1 MTELQTVRTVEVV
14 AAEIN
19 ALTASMLG
27 NIVEIG
33 RRMCEVKE
41 MLPYGTFG
49 TWIKENTGYSTSTAN
64 NFMRLF
70 QEYGSPQ
77 GCLFGAQVEC
87 QTFGK
92 LSYSKALAL
101 LSVPTEEREK
111 FVEEHDVADM
121 STRELQQAIKERD
134 EALRRAEE
142 AKQDV
147 EVQLAEQRAAH
158 DADLADIQGR
168 LEEAEN
174 RAAGYA
180 KKLEDVKAKAAA
192 DLEKAQEDINV
203 LKAELEE
210 VEEAQTP
217 VAVETV
223 VDEEAVKAAA
233 EAARKEAAEQ
243 LKAKIEKAE
252 QEKARA
258 EQAKAKAEQ
267 ELAAVK
273 MAQEEARA
281 IADRE
286 KEAMTEQM
294 KALQKKLAVASSS
307 EMTIFK
313 LHFEQGQAS
322 INKMTEC
329 IERMKEAGDGEWAG
343 KLRNALIALMTTTLE
358 ALK

>member
-1 MTELQTVRTVEVV
+1 
-14 AAEIN
+14 
-19 ALTASMLG
+19 
-27 NIVEIG
+27 
-33 RRMCEVKE
+33 MCEAKE

-101 LSVPTEEREK
+101 LSVPAEEREK

-134 EALRRAEE
+134 EARKKAEDLE
-142 AKQDV
+142 KAM
-147 EVQLAEQRAAH
+147 EEQLEEQRTVY
-158 DADLADIQGR
+158 DTDMADIQGR

-180 KKLEDVKAKAAA
+180 KKLEDAKKKAAA
-192 DLEKAQEDINV
+192 DLEKAQADITA

-210 VEEAQTP
+210 VAEAPTP

-223 VDEEAVKAAA
+223 VDEEAVKAA
-233 EAARKEAAEQ
+233 RK
-243 LKAKIEKAE
+243 
-252 QEKARA
+252 RP
-258 EQAKAKAEQ
+258 
-267 ELAAVK
+267 
-273 MAQEEARA
+273 
-281 IADRE
+281 
-286 KEAMTEQM
+286 
-294 KALQKKLAVASSS
+294 SS
-307 EMTIFK
+307 
-313 LHFEQGQAS
+313 
-322 INKMTEC
+322 
-329 IERMKEAGDGEWAG
+329 
-343 KLRNALIALMTTTLE
+343 
-358 ALK
+358 

>member
-1 MTELQTVRTVEVV
+1 MTEMQAVRTVEVV

-33 RRMCEVKE
+33 RRMCEAKE

-77 GCLFGAQVEC
+77 GCLFGAQIES

-101 LSVPTEEREK
+101 LSVPAEERER
-111 FVEEHDVADM
+111 FVEEHGVADM
-121 STRELQQAIKERD
+121 STRELQQVIKERD
-134 EALRRAEE
+134 EARQKTADLKKAMEE
-142 AKQDV
+142 
-147 EVQLAEQRAAH
+147 QLAEQRTVY
-158 DADLADIQGR
+158 DTGMADIRGR

-180 KKLEDVKAKAAA
+180 KKLEDAKTRAAA
-192 DLEKAQEDINV
+192 DLKKAREKIDA
-203 LKAELEE
+203 LRAELEE
-210 VEEAQTP
+210 AAEAQTP
-217 VAVETV
+217 AAVETV

-233 EAARKEAAEQ
+233 EYARKEAAET
-243 LKAKIEKAE
+243 LKAEIQK
-252 QEKARA
+252 A

-267 ELAAVK
+267 ELVAMKA
-273 MAQEEARA
+273 AQEDAWA

-286 KEAMTEQM
+286 KEALAEQVQ
-294 KALQKKLAVASSS
+294 ALQKKLVVASSS

-322 INKMTEC
+322 INKMIEC
-329 IERMKEAGDGEWAG
+329 IENMEGAGDSEWAE
-343 KLRNALIALMTTTLE
+343 KLREALTALLTTTLE

>member
-1 MTELQTVRTVEVV
+1 MTEMQAVRTVEVV

-33 RRMCEVKE
+33 RRMCEAKE

-70 QEYGSPQ
+70 KEYGSPQ
-77 GCLFGAQVEC
+77 GCLFGAQVES

-101 LSVPTEEREK
+101 LSVPAEEREK

-142 AKQDV
+142 AEQNAETK
-147 EVQLAEQRAAH
+147 LAEQRTAH
-158 DADLADIQGR
+158 DADMADIQGR

-180 KKLEDVKAKAAA
+180 KKLEDAKAKAAA
-192 DLEKAQEDINV
+192 DMEKALADIDS
-203 LKAELEE
+203 LKTELMEVAAEP
-210 VEEAQTP
+210 AP

-233 EAARKEAAEQ
+233 EAAMTYGG
-243 LKAKIEKAE
+243 
-252 QEKARA
+252 
-258 EQAKAKAEQ
+258 
-267 ELAAVK
+267 AVSV
-273 MAQEEARA
+273 Q
-281 IADRE
+281 
-286 KEAMTEQM
+286 
-294 KALQKKLAVASSS
+294 
-307 EMTIFK
+307 
-313 LHFEQGQAS
+313 
-322 INKMTEC
+322 
-329 IERMKEAGDGEWAG
+329 
-343 KLRNALIALMTTTLE
+343 
-358 ALK
+358 